1 MARTALPII
10 SALGSY
16 PALPLSPGSAAFVFT
31 AADTVNNNS
40 FASTGREM
48 LLIQNTAGTAGTVT
62 VHSVA
67 DSLKRTGDINGYSV
81 PATSFAEFGPFN
93 QPGWLQ
99 SDGTVWVDGS
109 AATILFAVVRLPST
123 P

>member
-10 SALGSY
+10 SPLGSY
-16 PALPLSPGSAAFVFT
+16 PALPLGAGSAAFVFT
-31 AADTVNNNS
+31 AADAVNNNS
-40 FASTGREM
+40 FASTGKEL
-48 LLIQNTAGTAGTVT
+48 LLIQNTAASAGTVT
-62 VHSVA
+62 IHSVI
-67 DSLKRTGDINGYSV
+67 DSLKRTGDITAYSV
-81 PATSFAEFGPFN
+81 AATSFAILGPFN